1 MVLTYLTGLRISGT
15 TLVSKLIGFARV
27 SGEVANLRDSL
38 LPYVKN
44 VFSSPYLDTQ
54 TKLYFETFSSFRY
67 MMILHFAPNFQ
78 KLHFC
83 TTENF
88 GVKS

>member
-1 MVLTYLTGLRISGT
+1 MI
-15 TLVSKLIGFARV
+15 LVILWNKSQFDQNGVYSVKWQNF
-27 SGEVANLRDSL
+27 SDSL

-54 TKLYFETFSSFRY
+54 TKLYFETYSSFRY

-83 TTENF
+83 TTQNF